1 MTEGHRPSLGR
12 VVDDLGSTLLKVV
25 AGPPE
30 PDLRVSSVSIYDPA
44 DGVTVAPGG
53 ILLGVGVTDIATVA
67 SLLAQLER
75 CAGAALLLKTPA
87 PLDDGIR
94 ETALR
99 SGVCVLEVSRA
110 ASWEQLVVL
119 LRTLLDPPEFG
130 DPDEEIAGYPTG
142 DLFQLANAV
151 GALLD
156 AAVTIEDRSS
166 RVLAFSSGQENTDE
180 GRVETVL
187 GRQVPERHTRTLTEM
202 GIFHQLYRSKEPV
215 YVPAITDSALPRTAI
230 AVRAGDEVL
239 GFLWAVVSEPLTEHR
254 KQAFVDATKIVALH
268 LLRERAGSSVDA
280 RLRAELVARLFDR
293 SGDPAEAA
301 RRLGVRDKPVCV
313 LGLELADTTDDDV
326 KRAAEIRRV
335 ADALALHLSALHRSA
350 AATTLGDVVYGLL
363 PVSGKSDGEVMAL
376 RVAEDFLERM
386 GTRVALRVGIGRVAC
401 APEGIVRSRAD
412 ADVVLRVLR
421 ETGRAERCA
430 TVRSVRLDLLLLR
443 LAEISDR
450 DDEGEHD
457 DSGAVTSLLAYDAEH
472 RSDFTG
478 TLAAYLEAFGDIA
491 KASAAVHIHPNTFR
505 YRLNRLCEI
514 SGLDLTD
521 PDARFEAL
529 IDLRL
534 HRLRQV
540 PAAG

>member
-1 MTEGHRPSLGR
+1 MTAPPRPSLGR
-12 VVDDLGSTLLKVV
+12 VVDDLGSTLLRVV
-25 AGPPE
+25 AGPAD
-30 PDLRVSSVSIYDPA
+30 PDPQVGSVSIYDPA

-67 SLLAQLER
+67 ALLAELAR
-75 CAGAALLLKTPA
+75 CGGAALVLKTPA

-94 ETALR
+94 AAAVR
-99 SGVCVLEVSRA
+99 GGVRVLEVSRA

-130 DPDEEIAGYPTG
+130 DASEEIAGYPAG

-151 GALLD
+151 GALVD
-156 AAVTIEDRSS
+156 AAVTIEDRSA
-166 RVLAFSSGQENTDE
+166 RVLAFSTGQENTDE
-180 GRVETVL
+180 GRVQTVL
-187 GRQVPERHTRTLTEM
+187 GRQVPEQHQRTLTEM
-202 GIFHQLYRSKEPV
+202 GIFQRLYRSREPV
-215 YVPAITDSALPRTAI
+215 FIPAIADSFLPRMAI

-239 GFLWAVVSEPLTEHR
+239 GFLWAVVSEPMPEHR
-254 KQAFVDATKIVALH
+254 RRAFADATKIVALH
-268 LLRERAGSSVDA
+268 LLRQRAGASVDA

-293 SGDPAEAA
+293 AGDPAEAA

-313 LGLELADTTDDDV
+313 LGLELTGAEDDEV
-326 KRAAEIRRV
+326 RRAAEVRRV

-363 PVSGKSDGEVMAL
+363 PVSGQADGEAMAA

-386 GTRVALRVGIGRVAC
+386 GSRVALRVGIGRVAC
-401 APEGIVRSRAD
+401 TPEGIVGSRAD
-412 ADVVLRVLR
+412 VDVVLRVLR

-430 TVRSVRLDLLLLR
+430 TVASVRLDLLLLR
-443 LAEISDR
+443 LAEITDLGEEN
-450 DDEGEHD
+450 DDG
-457 DSGAVTSLLAYDAEH
+457 GTVTSLLAYDAEH
-472 RSDFTG
+472 RSDLTG

-521 PDARFEAL
+521 ADARFEAL

-534 HRLRQV
+534 HRLRH
-540 PAAG
+540 ASA

>member
-30 PDLRVSSVSIYDPA
+30 ADLRVSSVSIYDPA

-75 CAGAALLLKTPA
+75 CEGAALLLKTPA

-130 DPDEEIAGYPTG
+130 DPDEEIAGYPAG

-156 AAVTIEDRSS
+156 SAVTIEDRSS

-202 GIFHQLYRSKEPV
+202 GIFQQLYRSKEPV

-254 KQAFVDATKIVALH
+254 KQAFIDATKIVALH

-313 LGLELADTTDDDV
+313 LGLELAATADDDEV

-363 PVSGKSDGEVMAL
+363 PVSGKSDGEAMAL

-401 APEGIVRSRAD
+401 APEGIVRSRTD

-443 LAEISDR
+443 LAEISGS
-450 DDEGEHD
+450 DDGDHD
-457 DSGAVTSLLAYDAEH
+457 GAVTSLLTYDAEH
-472 RSDFTG
+472 RSDLTG

-534 HRLRQV
+534 HRLRRM